1 MGGVSQDDQYNSGA
15 SVRLIRSA
23 QGVAGIALVA
33 VGVALLAVVGA
44 YYGYA
49 VFARAQLDDLNYSIE
64 TTAPLP
70 SDLLRDGFAPPE
82 IAPQVAPRASQ
93 VSSRVGVVPVP
104 VIQPVSLT
112 VLADAPVDTPAL
124 PVLPSSS
131 YESLYP
137 GFQIHPKYW
146 DQPLWAG
153 TDSYSYLDTSLPDGY
168 QPVLNQKIRPP
179 AGVAAVANSI
189 EIPLLGVSST
199 VSELQIL
206 DLGNSRSYETPKNVV
221 GHIPSTAK
229 PSETGNGWYFG
240 HLESPL
246 RGEGNVFSRLPEIP
260 DLLRTGDPVYVS
272 IKSADGQFLY
282 QVTETQVVYQDDLR
296 LHDSD
301 NAEITLVACVPRL
314 VYDHR
319 LVVTAKLV
327 GTRK

>member
-1 MGGVSQDDQYNSGA
+1 M
-15 SVRLIRSA
+15 RSA
-23 QGVAGIALVA
+23 QGVAGVALVA

-49 VFARAQLDDLNYSIE
+49 AFARAQLDDLNYSIE

-70 SDLLRDGFAPPE
+70 HDLLRDGFGPSEVAPP
-82 IAPQVAPRASQ
+82 VAPAASQ
-93 VSSRVGVVPVP
+93 VSSRVAVSPAPEV
-104 VIQPVSLT
+104 QPVSLT
-112 VLADAPVDTPAL
+112 ALADAPVDAPAP

-131 YESLYP
+131 YDSLYP

-153 TDSYSYLDTSLPDGY
+153 TDSYSYLDTSLPDGF
-168 QPVLNQKIRPP
+168 QPVLNQRIRPP
-179 AGVAAVANSI
+179 AGVAAVANRI
-189 EIPLLGVSST
+189 EIPLLGVES
-199 VSELQIL
+199 VVNELQIL
-206 DLGNSRSYETPKNVV
+206 DLENSRSYETPKNVV
-221 GHIPSTAK
+221 GHIPSTAN

-246 RGEGNVFSRLPEIP
+246 RGEGNVFSQLPEIP
-260 DLLRTGDPVYVS
+260 GLLKDGDPVYVTINS
-272 IKSADGQFLY
+272 GDGDFLY

-296 LHDSD
+296 LYDSD
-301 NAEITLVACVPRL
+301 GAEITLVACVPRL

>member
-1 MGGVSQDDQYNSGA
+1 MTQGDQRNPGA
-15 SVRLIRSA
+15 PARLVRSV
-23 QGVAGIALVA
+23 QGVVGIAF
-33 VGVALLAVVGA
+33 VALGIVLLAAVGA

-49 VFARAQLDDLNYSIE
+49 VLARAQLDDLNYSIE

-70 SDLLRDGFAPPE
+70 GDLLRDGFAPSY
-82 IAPQVAPRASQ
+82 VAPPVAPTASQ
-93 VSSRVGVVPVP
+93 VSSRVAVDATPA
-104 VIQPVSLT
+104 IQPVSLT
-112 VLADAPVDTPAL
+112 VPVDAPVDAPAL
-124 PVLPSSS
+124 PVVRASS

-146 DQPLWAG
+146 DAPLWAG

-168 QPVLNQKIRPP
+168 QPVLDQRIRPP
-179 AGVAAVANSI
+179 AGVAAVANRI
-189 EIPLLGVSST
+189 EIPLIGVSSM
-199 VSELQIL
+199 VNELQIL

-272 IKSADGQFLY
+272 IKSGDGDFLY

-327 GTRK
+327 GIRK